1 MIKPFDSGW
10 SYILNLF
17 SKLISLLV
25 IWSCNCSN
33 ITKKK
38 VTHLGSS
45 IVQVFRSTLNIIP
58 QWISKP
64 QIKRSFKHRKGS
76 NGAGRF
82 ALSLHICIN
91 SNYNIQ
97 NCKSSRHNHCHSFK
111 QRWPRYKPISSNI
124 TYDGLKVKGRKVYTS
139 PFPRRQTRML
149 RANIRCQDDIIC
161 RSTRFKLSLLH
172 FNELHINNNHSST
185 YSEYNDHS
193 VLNFPLQFTPNQVNS
208 TINLLNN
215 VVLIE
220 VILQPNKK
228 LRSGKLRT
236 E

>member
-64 QIKRSFKHRKGS
+64 RIKKSFKHQKAS
-76 NGAGRF
+76 NGAGQF
-82 ALSLHICIN
+82 AIN
-91 SNYNIQ
+91 LRKCKYSHYNVR
-97 NCKSSRHNHCHSFK
+97 NCKSGRHNQRHSFK
-111 QRWPRYKPISSNI
+111 QHRLRHKPNPSNI
-124 TYDGLKVKGRKVYTS
+124 TYDGLKVKGRKGYTS
-139 PFPRRQTRML
+139 PSPCRQTRML
-149 RANIRCQDDIIC
+149 RANICCQDDIIR
-161 RSTRFKLSLLH
+161 RSTRFKPSLLH
-172 FNELHINNNHSST
+172 FNEFDMNNNHLST
-185 YSEYNDHS
+185 NSTYNDHS
-193 VLNFPLQFTPNQVNS
+193 VLNFPLQFTPNQVWS
-208 TINLLNN
+208 LD
-215 VVLIE
+215 LI
-220 VILQPNKK
+220 PADKNAP
-228 LRSGKLRT
+228 
-236 E
+236 